1 MDFKTIAGLIIGVT
15 IIVSFAFTVWAVNK
29 ADAQKME
36 LAVNN
41 GYVQCVTEDKIV
53 LWKRDCKE

>member
-1 MDFKTIAGLIIGVT
+1 MDFKSVAGLIIGVT

-29 ADAQKME
+29 NDKERME
-36 LAVNN
+36 IAVTN
-41 GYVQCVTEDKIV
+41 GYVQCVDQDKIV